1 MEDALDGTRRS
12 CPPVIPQGPALQG
25 PWLGG
30 GTGSGR
36 RRWWVWLLVAAACV
50 LGGLM
55 LIGCFWF
62 VSLVSTERGFS
73 GGRPPIRLGEI
84 VLEPGPASAK
94 IAVIRIE
101 GIISRSIGRGGVDM
115 VDIIEAQFKAAE
127 RDRSVRGV
135 VLAINSPGGEVV
147 AADTICNIVR
157 GFQARTRKPVVAAMD
172 SLAASGGYYVAA
184 PCRWIV
190 AHKLTITGSIG
201 VIMSAWNYRGLMD
214 KVGLRPMIY
223 KRGKYKDMLSG
234 ARDPD
239 AIPPEEERMIYAL
252 LDEVYEQFKS
262 VVRDGRSRVLSPDW
276 ETYADGRVLSGQ
288 QAFELGFV
296 DELGDFKTAVRRVMD
311 LAGVSRARL
320 VEYRARFD
328 LVDLLG
334 LSTDAD
340 ARAVRV
346 DLGLNVPRL
355 EPGKLYFLPPV
366 YFP

>member
-1 MEDALDGTRRS
+1 MDNALDGTPGS
-12 CPPVIPQGPALQG
+12 CPPVIPQGQPSHG
-25 PWLGG
+25 PWAG
-30 GTGSGR
+30 GTVGSGR
-36 RRWWVWLLVAAACV
+36 KRWWVWLLVVGACV
-50 LGGLM
+50 FGGLM
-55 LIGCFWF
+55 LIGCFWL
-62 VSLVSTERGFS
+62 VSLVSAERSF
-73 GGRPPIRLGEI
+73 GRVGSPVRLGEM

-101 GIISRSIGRGGVDM
+101 GIISRSVARGGVDM

-127 RDRSVRGV
+127 RDGAVRGV

-157 GFQARTRKPVVAAMD
+157 GFQARTHKPVVAAMD

-201 VIMSAWNYRGLMD
+201 VILSTWNYRGLMD

-223 KRGKYKDMLSG
+223 KRGRYKDMLSG

-239 AIPPEEERMIYAL
+239 AVPPEEERMIYAL
-252 LDEVYEQFKS
+252 LDEVYEQFKA
-262 VVRDGRSRVLSPDW
+262 VVREGRARTLTPEW
-276 ETYADGRVLSGQ
+276 EAYADGRVLSGQ

-296 DELGDFKTAVRRVMD
+296 DELGDFKTAVRRAKE
-311 LAGVSRARL
+311 LAGVSKARL
-320 VEYRARFD
+320 VEYRAKFD

-334 LSTDAD
+334 LSTDAET
-340 ARAVRV
+340 RAVRV

-355 EPGKLYFLPPV
+355 EPGKLYFLPPA